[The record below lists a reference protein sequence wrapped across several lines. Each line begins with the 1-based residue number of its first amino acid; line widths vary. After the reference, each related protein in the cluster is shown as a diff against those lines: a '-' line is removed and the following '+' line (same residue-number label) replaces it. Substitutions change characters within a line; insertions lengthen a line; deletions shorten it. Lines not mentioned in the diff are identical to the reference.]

1 MNAVPT
7 MSFDNV
13 MPTYQVLKCLL
24 HHVPDVSFHKD
35 NFMIVSPDEGA
46 MNRNMYYSSVLG
58 CNLGM
63 FYKRRD
69 YSRIVNG
76 RNPIVA
82 HEYLGESVEGKDV
95 FIADDIIASG
105 ESMLDIAY
113 QRITVKACFRPHPAR
128 CPQHLHLLHL
138 PAVHRRSG
146 KVRQGLQR
154 RHHQGRSGHEPDLP
168 QARTAGARVVLR
180 RRRLEVYRLL
190 HCRHQP

>member
-1 MNAVPT
+1 
-7 MSFDNV
+7 
-13 MPTYQVLKCLL
+13 
-24 HHVPDVSFHKD
+24 
-35 NFMIVSPDEGA
+35 

-113 QRITVKACFRPHPAR
+113 ELKMRGARNIFTCCTFPLFTAGLEKFDKAYNDGIIK
-128 CPQHLHLLHL
+128 
-138 PAVHRRSG
+138 AVLG
-146 KVRQGLQR
+146 TN
-154 RHHQGRSGHEPDLP
+154 PDLP

-180 RRRLEVYRLL
+180 RGRLQAHRLL